1 MHGAFIVSA
10 WGLHQYQLQGHSDPP
25 AASCLTPLL
34 SPCRLGT
41 SRGSPRGRA
50 SSQCPLSTSCLTSR
64 KAEPS
69 DCPRPSYQTAASP
82 RPCAHRVNSCCYR
95 VEAPGGAASGEER
108 NACCKYPAV
117 SAFASIRVALGPGA
131 PYWLA
136 KAILGI

>member
-1 MHGAFIVSA
+1 MCGAFIVSPP
-10 WGLHQYQLQGHSDPP
+10 GLHQHQLWGRSDPP
-25 AASCLTPLL
+25 AASCLMHLL

-50 SSQCPLSTSCLTSR
+50 SSQCPLSTSCPTSK

-69 DCPRPSYQTAASP
+69 DCLHPSCQTAASLGP
-82 RPCAHRVNSCCYR
+82 RAHRVNSCCCR
-95 VEAPGGAASGEER
+95 VEAPGGAASGGEQS
-108 NACCKYPAV
+108 ACCKYPVV

-131 PYWLA
+131 PYWFA